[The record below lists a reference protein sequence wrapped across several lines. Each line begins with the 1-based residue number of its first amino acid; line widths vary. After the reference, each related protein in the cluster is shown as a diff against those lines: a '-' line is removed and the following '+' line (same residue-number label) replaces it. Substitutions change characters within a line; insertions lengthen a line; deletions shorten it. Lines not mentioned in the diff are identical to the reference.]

1 MTAVELSD
9 PERAGRGR
17 SGEETSARSVCGWS
31 GAPPKSS
38 DPIDRLERLAALKD
52 RGMLTDAE
60 FEQQKRRVL
69 GSWSS

>member
-1 MTAVELSD
+1 M
-9 PERAGRGR
+9 
-17 SGEETSARSVCGWS
+17 
-31 GAPPKSS
+31 
-38 DPIDRLERLAALKD
+38 DRLERLAALKD

>member
-1 MTAVELSD
+1 M
-9 PERAGRGR
+9 
-17 SGEETSARSVCGWS
+17 CGWS